1 MCCFKQIIPVIL
13 ITSLSCVEPY
23 TPPLDQNLTDILV
36 VDGFINF
43 TERTASVKLSRTQ
56 FIYDEGPPPT
66 ERGANVSIEASTG
79 DSFSLPEVSPGTYTA
94 SSLLLDKSVLYIL
107 HIGTQ
112 AGTEYM
118 SDGIRILETPP
129 IESLS
134 VGISNGGNGLNILID
149 TKDESGNTRYY
160 SWQYEETYEY
170 HAPFASG
177 FTFENKIPEV
187 RKAEER
193 IDRCWRTDVSTQI
206 NIASTDNL
214 SEDILRRHP
223 LTTISKDSPKISV
236 RYSILVKQRAVSAS
250 EYSYLS
256 QLQKTTEELGGL
268 FDTPTIP
275 VVGNVRQVND
285 ANMPVLGYF
294 SASEV
299 MEKRFFVNREDIP
312 AQILVPRPKFG
323 CITETT
329 CLIDGSTAGGPES
342 CARLENLSESN
353 ILVTAV
359 SGGLGGPVVA
369 YTFTTQ
375 ECGDCRVRGG
385 TTDRPVF
392 W

>member
-1 MCCFKQIIPVIL
+1 MRCFKQIIPVVL
-13 ITSLSCVEPY
+13 ITSLSCVESY

-36 VDGFINF
+36 VDGFINL
-43 TERTASVKLSRTQ
+43 TQRTASVKLSRTQ
-56 FIYDEGPPPT
+56 FIYDEEAPPT
-66 ERGANVSIEASTG
+66 ETGANVSIEISSG
-79 DSFSLPEVSPGTYTA
+79 DSFSLPEVGPGTYTA
-94 SSLLLDKSVLYIL
+94 STLLLDKSALYTL
-107 HIGTQ
+107 HISTQ
-112 AGTEYM
+112 AGTEYR
-118 SDGIRILETPP
+118 SDPIRVLETPP
-129 IESLS
+129 IEGLS
-134 VGISNGGNGLNILID
+134 VGISNGGNDLNILID

-170 HAPFASG
+170 HAAFASG
-177 FTFENKIPEV
+177 FTFNNKIPEV
-187 RKAEER
+187 RKAEDR
-193 IDRCWRTDVSTQI
+193 IDRCWRTDFSSQI

-223 LTTISKDSPKISV
+223 LTSISKESPKISV
-236 RYSILVKQRAVSAS
+236 RYSILVRQRALSAS

-256 QLQKTTEELGGL
+256 ELQKTTEELGGL

-275 VVGNVRQVND
+275 VVGNIKQIND

-294 SASEV
+294 SGSEV
-299 MEKRFFVNREDIP
+299 MEKRFFVNRADIP
-312 AQILVPRPKFG
+312 DQLLVPPPKFG

-342 CARLENLSESN
+342 CARLENLSESS

-375 ECGDCRVRGG
+375 ECGDCRLRGG
-385 TTDRPVF
+385 TTERPVF